1 MGKYN
6 KIFILILVFVLFNV
20 SPVFAYI
27 DPASGSML
35 FSIVIGIVATVFF
48 LFKSILYKI
57 VFMLT
62 GFNRNTDNNRYG
74 IVLYN
79 EGRKY
84 WTSFKPL
91 LDEFEK
97 RKKEVVYYTSD
108 EQDFVFNEKYNFIKS
123 KYIGTGNKAYMKL
136 SVLKADVCLMTTP
149 GLDVYQLKK
158 SKQVKHYCHIFH
170 GIGDH
175 CGYRLFGIDY
185 YDSVMTTNE
194 INGAYIRELEQK
206 RGLKP
211 KELVV
216 AGELTLDTMS
226 KKLKKL
232 AIEKKDKFTVLL
244 APTWGPQA
252 IFAKYGTE
260 LIDELTKMDCN
271 IIIRPHPQSYISEK
285 DLINTIK
292 EKYKNNS
299 DIIFDDNVNNLVS
312 LNKADIL
319 ISDFSGIIFDYAF
332 LFNKPFIYTEYE
344 DKREIYDYCDLS
356 KPTWKKEVLNKIG
369 FELTKENFKNIN
381 SIIKQVVN
389 DKEKIKNIEEVKNKI
404 WQKQGQAAKI
414 IVDFLINKQ
423 KEITKC

>member
-1 MGKYN
+1 M
-6 KIFILILVFVLFNV
+6 V
-20 SPVFAYI
+20 SPAFAYI

-35 FSIVIGIVATVFF
+35 FSIIIGIVATVFF
-48 LFKSILYKI
+48 LAKSFFYKI
-57 VFMLT
+57 FFIFT
-62 GFNRNTDNNRYG
+62 GYNKNIDKSHHG

-79 EGRKY
+79 EGKKY
-84 WTSFKPL
+84 WISFEPL
-91 LDEFEK
+91 LKEFEK
-97 RKKEVVYYTSD
+97 RKTKVIYYTSD
-108 EQDFVFNEKYNFIKS
+108 EEDPVFDNKYNYVKAE
-123 KYIGTGNKAYMKL
+123 YIGKGNKAYMRL
-136 SVLKADVCLMTTP
+136 SVLEADICLMTIP

-158 SKQVKHYCHIFH
+158 SKHVKHYCHIFH

-194 INGAYIRELEQK
+194 INQTYIRELEQK
-206 RGLKP
+206 RNLKS

-216 AGELTLDTMS
+216 AGELSLDTMAEN
-226 KKLKKL
+226 LKKL
-232 AIEKKDKFTVLL
+232 PKENKNKFTVLL

-252 IFAKYGTE
+252 IFSKYGTE
-260 LIDELTKMDCN
+260 LIDELIRNDWN

-285 DLINTIK
+285 KLIQEIK
-292 EKYKNNS
+292 EKYKNNGN
-299 DIIFDDNVNNLVS
+299 IIFDDNVNNLIS

-344 DKREIYDYCDLS
+344 ENREIYDYSDLS

-381 SIIKQVVN
+381 LIIKEVVN
-389 DKEKIKNIEEVKNKI
+389 DKEKIKNIEEVKKLI
-404 WQKQGQAAKI
+404 WHKQGQAAKI
-414 IVDFLINKQ
+414 IVDFLIKKQ
-423 KEITKC
+423 KELE